1 MSHEELSK
9 SFIRLLKIMTKLRS
23 PQGCPWDAQQT
34 PETLKP
40 FLLEEC
46 YEVLEAIDQ
55 GSPQAICQE
64 LGDLLLQIVFLSR
77 IFEERKLFDI
87 GDVSDGIADKLVRR
101 HPHVFEGVKIG
112 NMDALNRQWDEIKTR
127 EQGAQTEK
135 SGLLE
140 NIPKALPALSR
151 AQKISD
157 RASRVGFDWPDQ
169 QGAVE
174 KIHEEFEEL
183 KNALS
188 KNNAKEI
195 EHEFGDILFSLVN
208 LARFLDID
216 SENALQK
223 AVNRFKTRFEFLE
236 RKLSEDGKDLSK
248 VPLEVMDKLWETAKN
263 QERLADCG
271 KDKKD

>member
-1 MSHEELSK
+1 MSHEEHSR

-34 PETLKP
+34 PETMKT

-46 YEVLEAIDQ
+46 YEVLEAIDK
-55 GSPQAICQE
+55 GSPQAVCQE
-64 LGDLLLQIVFLSR
+64 LGDLLLQIVFLSQ
-77 IFEERKLFDI
+77 IFEERKHFDI
-87 GDVSDGIADKLVRR
+87 GDVSNGIADKLVRR
-101 HPHVFEGVKIG
+101 HPHVFEGVKVE
-112 NMDALNRQWDEIKTR
+112 NMEDLNRQWDEIKNR

-135 SGLLE
+135 SGLLQ

-151 AQKISD
+151 AQKITD
-157 RASRVGFDWPDQ
+157 RAGRVGFDWPDA
-169 QGAVE
+169 QGVVE
-174 KIHEEFEEL
+174 KIHEEFHEF
-183 KNALS
+183 KNALN
-188 KNNAKEI
+188 KNDAKEI

-236 RKLSEDGKDLSK
+236 QKLSKDGRDLST
-248 VPLEVMDKLWETAKN
+248 VPLTEMDKLWEKAKD
-263 QERLADCG
+263 QERLPDCE
-271 KDKKD
+271 KVKKD